1 MKASDQ
7 ITSAAAQAV
16 AANSI
21 YSSYES
27 QWKFLLESYLGG
39 ETYKEAGHLV
49 KYQNESAQEYTSRL
63 YSTPL
68 DNHCQSVVS
77 VYSSFLFREPPYRD
91 LTGIPDDAALRDF
104 YRDCDHE
111 GRTLNHFMRDLSVWV
126 SVFGHAWAIVNKP
139 NVGATTRAE
148 ELAMGVRPYL
158 SMLTPLVVLDWDW
171 TRDVTGKYTLSY
183 FKYVEDVNGSVHTV
197 KEYTPDTIITKV
209 VDREDDAL
217 KEEIEEINGLG
228 YIPAVIAYNKRSSL
242 RGIGVSDIADI
253 ADLQRFIF
261 NATSEVDQ
269 SIRLNTHPSL
279 VKTPET
285 SAGIGAGSI
294 IHMPDNMDPALK
306 PYLLEFNGASISS
319 IYQSI
324 EAAVDA
330 IDRIANTGS
339 VRAKETK
346 TMSGVSREV
355 EFQML
360 NSRLASKAHG
370 IELAEENIWKIYA
383 DLTGT
388 QWQGTI
394 KYPMSFNIRDS
405 HNDLEFYQK
414 ALMSGVP
421 SQEFKNDIYRQ
432 IADLTA
438 SEQSVFD
445 TIKKQIETA
454 PSGMFDMSAM
464 NDEEEF
470 EPHLMANP
478 ETGEQRIA
486 NTEQEHLELQ
496 AMGWQ
501 HI

>member
-7 ITSAAAQAV
+7 ITSAAVQAV
-16 AANSI
+16 AANTI

-49 KYQNESAQEYTSRL
+49 RYQNESAQEYTSRL

-77 VYSSFLFREPPYRD
+77 VYSSFLFREEPYRD
-91 LTGIPDDAALRDF
+91 LTGIPDDLALRDF

-111 GRTLNHFMRDLSVWV
+111 GRTLNHFMRDLSVWI
-126 SVFGHAWAIVNKP
+126 SVFGHAWIIVNKP

-171 TRDVTGKYTLSY
+171 TRDYTGKYTLTY

-197 KEYTPDTIITKV
+197 KEFTTETIKTTIVDSENEV
-209 VDREDDAL
+209 VQ
-217 KEEIEEINGLG
+217 EEILEDNGLG
-228 YIPAVIAYNKRSSL
+228 YIPAVIAYNKRSSV
-242 RGIGVSDIADI
+242 RGIGVSDIADV

-279 VKTPET
+279 VKTSET
-285 SAGIGAGSI
+285 QAGIGAGSI
-294 IHMPDNMDPALK
+294 IHMPENMDPSLK

-330 IDRIANTGS
+330 INRISNTGA

-370 IELAEENIWKIYA
+370 IELAEENVWKIYA

-394 KYPMSFNIRDS
+394 KYPNSFNIRDS

-414 ALMSGVP
+414 ALMSNVP
-421 SQEFKNDIYRQ
+421 SEEFRKDIYRQ

-438 SEQSVFD
+438 SEQTVFD
-445 TIKKQIETA
+445 TIKKEIESAAMGT
-454 PSGMFDMSAM
+454 FDMDSMEA
-464 NDEEEF
+464 EF
-470 EPHLMANP
+470 QPHEMTDPN
-478 ETGEQRIA
+478 TGETVTA
-486 NTEQEHLELQ
+486 ETYEQHLEL
-496 AMGWQ
+496 AERGWI
-501 HI
+501 HL